1 MKRTIFA
8 IALLTV
14 SSTAFATGGG
24 GGGSST
30 PGKGGGCG
38 WGAMVFED
46 QSGLGPHLFAST
58 TNGTSGNATFGLTSG
73 TNGCDSD
80 VVIRYGGTSIFASI
94 MPEFSEDVARGN
106 GEALD
111 TVAVMYGVDK
121 EDRPAFAA
129 TMHENFA
136 VIFPNEN
143 VTAEQ
148 AIASIDA
155 IMKADPRL
163 AKYVA

>member
-1 MKRTIFA
+1 MKKTIFA

-14 SSTAFATGGG
+14 SSTAFAAGAGGG
-24 GGGSST
+24 TST

-148 AIASIDA
+148 AISSIDA

>member
-1 MKRTIFA
+1 MKKTIFT
-8 IALLTV
+8 IVLLAV

-24 GGGSST
+24 GGTSK

-38 WGAMVFED
+38 WGALVFEGD
-46 QSGLGPHLFAST
+46 NGLGPHLLAST
-58 TNGTSGNATFGLTSG
+58 TNGTSSNAVFGLTSG
-73 TNGCDSD
+73 TNGCDSG
-80 VVIRYGGTSIFASI
+80 VTIKYGGTSIFASI

-121 EDRPAFAA
+121 DDRPAFAA

-136 VIFPNEN
+136 IIFPNEN

-148 AIASIDA
+148 AMASIDE